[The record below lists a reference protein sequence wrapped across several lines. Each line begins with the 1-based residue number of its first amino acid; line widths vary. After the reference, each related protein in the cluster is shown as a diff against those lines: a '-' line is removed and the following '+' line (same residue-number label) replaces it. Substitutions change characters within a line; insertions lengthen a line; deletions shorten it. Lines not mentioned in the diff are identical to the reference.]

1 MRFISITETM
11 EESEIGQPR
20 PVRHPVIRRLLSLF
34 FAGLA
39 TIVPLVGTIWLLYV
53 IYKVLLKVGEKII
66 EWVFRALNF
75 LRGIEY
81 DSNGKVLPDQ
91 EVWSFAFSGDDLAW
105 FFIPVVLLFI
115 VGFAVTNRPGRAVVN
130 WVDGAI
136 TRVPIL
142 GFIYSTLKQFV
153 DALRNLGG
161 PRKFKGVAYVEYPSP
176 GCRLLGFVTG
186 NYHDPQTGKDVT
198 SIFLPTS
205 PNPMTGFIVVVDDD
219 KLMACGMTLEEASK
233 MILSAGLVSPESF
246 GGRS

>member
-1 MRFISITETM
+1 M
-11 EESEIGQPR
+11 
-20 PVRHPVIRRLLSLF
+20 IRRLLSLF

-39 TIVPLVGTIWLLYV
+39 TIVPLVGTVWLLYV

-75 LRGIEY
+75 LRGVDPESIQY
-81 DSNGKVLPDQ
+81 DPSGNALPGQ
-91 EVWSFAFSGDDLAW
+91 RLPWTFYFTGDDLAW
-105 FFIPVVLLFI
+105 FFIPVILLFI

-161 PRKFKGVAYVEYPSP
+161 PRKFKGVAYVEYPAPGAACWASSP
-176 GCRLLGFVTG
+176 ATSMTRE
-186 NYHDPQTGKDVT
+186 TGKDVT
-198 SIFLPTS
+198 SVFLPTS
-205 PNPMTGFIVVVDDD
+205 PNPMTGFIVLVDDE
-219 KLMACGMTLEEASK
+219 KLIDCDMTLEEASK
-233 MILSAGLVSPESF
+233 MILSAGLVSPASF
-246 GGRS
+246 DRNT